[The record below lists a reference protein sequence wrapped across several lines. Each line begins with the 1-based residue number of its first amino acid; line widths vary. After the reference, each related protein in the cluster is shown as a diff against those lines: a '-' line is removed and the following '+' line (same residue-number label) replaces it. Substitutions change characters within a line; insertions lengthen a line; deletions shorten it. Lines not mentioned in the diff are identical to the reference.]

1 MKRALVF
8 AVAVAAVAVAVA
20 SGGARA
26 ADDVAVQV
34 AVDKARP
41 AADELVRLTY
51 TFTGGGLSGSLHVPS
66 PIPLKNL
73 SVAGGP
79 SRSEQVSYVN
89 GVFSRTLA
97 ITYVLRP
104 LGPGPAEIGEATFGF
119 GDKTVKA
126 ASYLLEV
133 GAARPANASQ
143 RPQQQET
150 EPEDPLSQFF
160 HRREAAQNPRAD
172 RGARP
177 FVEFRVT
184 PDKTSAYVGE
194 EITLTYELLTQADVQ
209 GLEYLEAP
217 KFPGLWAEDLEKPER
232 PEGRRDV
239 VDGRTVMRFAL
250 LKKAVS
256 GLTPG
261 TVTVPE
267 SKIRTSVRV
276 GPDPF
281 GDPFGFFP
289 RPQVL
294 DLVAKPVVLK
304 ILAVPGRPDFKGPV
318 GRFELTAKTDRT
330 RVAAGDAVTLKVRL
344 AGTGNLRTASEAP
357 RLEVAG
363 VKVYPPSTRTDASHL
378 GRTQATTEWS
388 WVLVPTGRGAVTIP
402 PVSVE
407 VFDPVEKR
415 VVTKST
421 QPIALVAEGGPAG
434 AEIAAAAPLTGSA
447 ETTLPGA
454 PPPRTAA
461 APEPA
466 PAHAAAVDLSHGTV
480 TLPLWALA
488 AVPGAA
494 LAAGGAFVVA
504 RRRRQRDAFRY
515 ALAPEPGETK
525 ERAAARIDR
534 ALREALARRHGLSE
548 TLGAAELLAALKDSG
563 LPEPRLAEVKALLD
577 DVDFLRYA
585 PQLGEYD
592 ARIREVRARA
602 ARVLTLVG

>member
-8 AVAVAAVAVAVA
+8 AVAVAAAAP
-20 SGGARA
+20 GGARA

-41 AADELVRLTY
+41 AADEFVHLTY
-51 TFTGGGLSGSLHVPS
+51 TFTGGGLSGSLRVPS
-66 PIPLKNL
+66 PIPLRNL

-89 GVFSRTLA
+89 GVFSRTLS

-104 LGPGPAEIGEATFGF
+104 LGPGPAEIGEASFGF

-133 GAARPANASQ
+133 GAARPASSSQ
-143 RPQQQET
+143 RAPQQEP

-160 HRREAAQNPRAD
+160 RRRDGAGSPRTE

-184 PDKTSAYVGE
+184 PDKTTAYVGE

-209 GLEYLEAP
+209 GLEYLESP

-239 VDGRTVMRFAL
+239 VDGRTVMRFTL

-261 TVTVPE
+261 AVTVPE
-267 SKIRTSVRV
+267 AKIRTSVRV

-294 DLVAKPVVLK
+294 DLVAKPVSLK

-318 GRFELTAKTDRT
+318 GRFELTAKIDRT
-330 RVAAGDAVTLKVRL
+330 RVAAGDAATFKVRL
-344 AGTGNLRTASEAP
+344 SGTGNLRTASEAP

-363 VKVYPPSTRTDASHL
+363 AKVYPPSTKTDASHL
-378 GRTQATTEWS
+378 GRTQASTEWS
-388 WVLVPTGRGAVTIP
+388 WVLVPTAKGTVTIP
-402 PVSVE
+402 PVSVDI
-407 VFDPVEKR
+407 FDPVEKR
-415 VVTKST
+415 VVAKAT
-421 QPIALVAEGGPAG
+421 QPVTLVVEGGPAG
-434 AEIAAAAPLTGSA
+434 TETSSAAASTAPA
-447 ETTLPGA
+447 ETTLPGPGA
-454 PPPRTAA
+454 PPRPM
-461 APEPA
+461 PA
-466 PAHAAAVDLSHGTV
+466 PALEPTPARAAVDMSRGTV

-488 AVPGAA
+488 AIPGAA
-494 LAAGGAFVVA
+494 LAAAGAFVFA
-504 RRRRQRDAFRY
+504 RRRRGRDAFRQ

-525 ERAAARIDR
+525 ERAAARVDR
-534 ALREALARRHGLSE
+534 ALREALARRHGISE
-548 TLGAAELLAALKDSG
+548 TLGASELLAALKDRG
-563 LPEPRLAEVKALLD
+563 LPEARLADVKALLD
-577 DVDFLRYA
+577 DVDFLRFA

-592 ARIREVRARA
+592 ARIREVRERA
-602 ARVLTLVG
+602 ARVLPLVA

>member
-1 MKRALVF
+1 VRRALAAAAAASAATLFAF
-8 AVAVAAVAVAVA
+8 AVPLRLDAAE
-20 SGGARA
+20 
-26 ADDVAVQV
+26 DVAVQV
-34 AVDKARP
+34 TVDKPRP
-41 AADELVRLTY
+41 AADEFVHLTY
-51 TFTGGGLSGSLHVPS
+51 SFTGSGLSGSLRVPS
-66 PIPLKNL
+66 PIPLRNL

-89 GVFSRTLA
+89 GVFSRTLS

-104 LGPGPAEIGEATFGF
+104 LGPGSAEIGEASFGF

-143 RPQQQET
+143 RAQQQEP

-160 HRREAAQNPRAD
+160 RRRDGAASPRTE

-184 PDKTSAYVGE
+184 PDKTTAYVGE

-209 GLEYLEAP
+209 GLEYLESP

-239 VDGRTVMRFAL
+239 VDGRTVMRFTL

-256 GLTPG
+256 GLTQG
-261 TVTVPE
+261 NVTVPE
-267 SKIRTSVRV
+267 AKIRTSIRV

-294 DLVAKPVVLK
+294 DLVAKPVNLK

-318 GRFELTAKTDRT
+318 GRFELTAKIDRT
-330 RVAAGDAVTLKVRL
+330 RVAAGDAATFRVRL
-344 AGTGNLRTASEAP
+344 SGTGNLRTASEAP

-363 VKVYPPSTRTDASHL
+363 TKVYPPSTKTDASHL
-378 GRTQATTEWS
+378 GRTQTSTEWS
-388 WVLVPTGRGAVTIP
+388 WVLVPTAKGDVTIP
-402 PVSVE
+402 PVSVD

-415 VVTKST
+415 VVTKAT
-421 QPIALVAEGGPAG
+421 QPVTLVVEGGPAG
-434 AEIAAAAPLTGSA
+434 AETSSAAASTASA
-447 ETTLPGA
+447 ETTLPSA
-454 PPPRTAA
+454 TAR
-461 APEPA
+461 PTPA
-466 PAHAAAVDLSHGTV
+466 PAPTPARAAVDISRGTV

-488 AVPGAA
+488 ALPGAA
-494 LAAGGAFVVA
+494 LAAGGAFVFA
-504 RRRRQRDAFRY
+504 RRRRKRDVFRQ

-525 ERAAARIDR
+525 ERAAARVDR

-548 TLGAAELLAALKDSG
+548 TLGASELLAALKDHG
-563 LPEPRLAEVKALLD
+563 LPEARLADVKALLD
-577 DVDFLRYA
+577 DVDFLRFA

-592 ARIREVRARA
+592 ARIREVRERA
-602 ARVLTLVG
+602 ARVLPLVA

>member
-1 MKRALVF
+1 MRRTL
-8 AVAVAAVAVAVA
+8 AAA
-20 SGGARA
+20 SAATLLAFGVPTRLDA
-26 ADDVAVQV
+26 ADDVSVQV
-34 AVDKARP
+34 NVDKARP
-41 AADELVRLTY
+41 SADEFVHLTY
-51 TFTGGGLSGSLHVPS
+51 TFTGGGLSGTLRVPS
-66 PIPLKNL
+66 PIPLRNL

-89 GVFSRTLA
+89 GVFSRTLS

-104 LGPGPAEIGEATFGF
+104 LGPGPAELGETSFGF

-133 GAARPANASQ
+133 GAARPASSSPRAA
-143 RPQQQET
+143 QQES

-160 HRREAAQNPRAD
+160 RRRDAGGVPRAE

-184 PDKTSAYVGE
+184 ADKTTAYVGE
-194 EITLTYELLTQADVQ
+194 ESTLTYELLTQADVQ
-209 GLEYLEAP
+209 GLEYIEPP

-239 VDGRTVMRFAL
+239 VDGRTVMRFTL

-261 TVTVPE
+261 AVTLPE
-267 SKIRTSVRV
+267 AKIRTSVRV

-294 DLVAKPVVLK
+294 DLVAKPVNLK

-318 GRFELTAKTDRT
+318 GRFELTAKIDRT
-330 RVAAGDAVTLKVRL
+330 RVAAGDAATFKVRL
-344 AGTGNLRTASEAP
+344 SGTGNLRTASEPP

-363 VKVYPPSTRTDASHL
+363 AKVYPPSTKTDPSHL
-378 GRTQATTEWS
+378 GRTQTSTEWS
-388 WVLVPTGRGAVTIP
+388 WVLVPTAKGSVTIP
-402 PVSVE
+402 PVSVD

-415 VVTKST
+415 VVAKAT
-421 QPIALVAEGGPAG
+421 QPVTLVVEAGPAG
-434 AEIAAAAPLTGSA
+434 AETSPVPASTASA

-454 PPPRTAA
+454 PPRPLPAA
-461 APEPA
+461 APEPT
-466 PAHAAAVDLSHGTV
+466 PALAAVDMSRGTV
-480 TLPLWALA
+480 TLPLWAVGA
-488 AVPGAA
+488 IPGAA
-494 LAAGGAFVVA
+494 LAAAGAFAFA
-504 RRRRQRDAFRY
+504 RRRRRRDAFRQ

-525 ERAAARIDR
+525 ERAAARVDR
-534 ALREALARRHGLSE
+534 ALREVLARRHGVSE
-548 TLGAAELLAALKDSG
+548 TLGASELLAALRDRG
-563 LPEPRLAEVKALLD
+563 LPEARLADVKALLD
-577 DVDFLRYA
+577 DVDFLRFA

-592 ARIREVRARA
+592 ARIREVRERA
-602 ARVLTLVG
+602 ARVLPLVA

>member
-1 MKRALVF
+1 
-8 AVAVAAVAVAVA
+8 
-20 SGGARA
+20 
-26 ADDVAVQV
+26 
-34 AVDKARP
+34 
-41 AADELVRLTY
+41 
-51 TFTGGGLSGSLHVPS
+51 VPS
-66 PIPLKNL
+66 PIPLRNL
-73 SVAGGP
+73 SVANGP

-104 LGPGPAEIGEATFGF
+104 IGAGPAEIGETSFGF

-143 RPQQQET
+143 RPQQDQ
-150 EPEDPLSQFF
+150 EPEDPLSQLF
-160 HRREAAQNPRAD
+160 RRSAAQNPRAE

-184 PDKTSAYVGE
+184 PDKTTAYVGE

-209 GLEYLEAP
+209 GLEYLEPP

-239 VDGRTVMRFAL
+239 VDGRTVMRFTL

-261 TVTVPE
+261 AVTVPE
-267 SKIRTSVRV
+267 AKIRTSVRV

-294 DLVAKPVVLK
+294 DLVAKPVSLK

-318 GRFELTAKTDRT
+318 GRFDLTAKIDRT
-330 RVAAGDAVTLKVRL
+330 RLAAGDAATLRVRL
-344 AGTGNLRTASEAP
+344 TGTGNLRTASEAP

-363 VKVYPPSTRTDASHL
+363 AKVYPPSTKTDSSHL
-378 GRTQATTEWS
+378 GRTQTSAEWS
-388 WVLVPTGRGAVTIP
+388 WVLVPTAKGSITIP
-402 PVSVE
+402 SVSVE

-415 VVTKST
+415 LVTKST
-421 QPIALVAEGGPAG
+421 QPIALLAEAGPAG
-434 AEIAAAAPLTGSA
+434 PEAAAAMASTASA

-454 PPPRTAA
+454 PAR
-461 APEPA
+461 PA
-466 PAHAAAVDLSHGTV
+466 PVPAPTPAPGAAVDLSHGTV

-488 AVPGAA
+488 ALPGAV
-494 LAAGGAFVVA
+494 LAAGGAFVFA
-504 RRRRQRDAFRY
+504 RRRRKRDEFRQ
-515 ALAPEPGETK
+515 ALSPEPGEAK
-525 ERAAARIDR
+525 ERAAARVDR
-534 ALREALARRHGLSE
+534 ALREALARRYGLPE
-548 TLGAAELLAALKDSG
+548 TLGAADLLAGLKDRG
-563 LPEPRLAEVKALLD
+563 LSEARLADVKALLE
-577 DVDFLRYA
+577 DVDFLRFA

-592 ARIREVRARA
+592 ARIREVRERA
-602 ARVLTLVG
+602 ARVLPLVG

>member
-1 MKRALVF
+1 VRRAAAF
-8 AVAVAAVAVAVA
+8 AFAAVLTAPLRLA
-20 SGGARA
+20 A
-26 ADDVAVQV
+26 ADELAVQV

-41 AADELVRLTY
+41 AADEFVRLTY
-51 TFTGGGLSGSLHVPS
+51 TFTGAGLSGTLHVPS
-66 PIPLKNL
+66 PIPLRNL

-104 LGPGPAEIGEATFGF
+104 IGPGPAEVGEVTFGF
-119 GDKTVKA
+119 GDRTVKA

-133 GAARPANASQ
+133 GPARPSNASQ
-143 RPQQQET
+143 RPTQQEQ

-160 HRREAAQNPRAD
+160 RRGTAVSPRPE

-184 PDKTSAYVGE
+184 PDKTTAYVGE

-209 GLEYLEAP
+209 GLEYLEPP

-239 VDGRTVMRFAL
+239 VDGKTVMRFTL
-250 LKKAVS
+250 LRKIVS

-261 TVTVPE
+261 AVTVPE
-267 SKIRTSVRV
+267 AKIRTSVRV

-294 DLVAKPVVLK
+294 DLVARPVSLK

-318 GRFELTAKTDRT
+318 GRFDLTAKIDRT
-330 RVAAGDAVTLKVRL
+330 HVAAGDAATFRVRL
-344 AGTGNLRTASEAP
+344 AGSGNLRTASEAP

-363 VKVYPPSTRTDASHL
+363 AKVYPPSTKTDPSHL
-378 GRTQATTEWS
+378 GRTQTSTEWS
-388 WVLVPTGRGAVTIP
+388 WVLVPTAKGVVTIP
-402 PVSVE
+402 PVAVE
-407 VFDPVEKR
+407 FFDPVEKR

-421 QPIALVAEGGPAG
+421 PPITLQAEAGPAG
-434 AEIAAAAPLTGSA
+434 AEAPAGPASSASA

-454 PPPRTAA
+454 PAPPASVR
-461 APEPA
+461 EPT
-466 PAHAAAVDLSHGTV
+466 PARAAVDLSHGTV

-494 LAAGGAFVVA
+494 LAAGGAFAFA
-504 RRRRQRDAFRY
+504 RRRRKLDVFRQ
-515 ALAPEPGETK
+515 ALSPEPGETK
-525 ERAAARIDR
+525 ERAASRVDR
-534 ALREALARRHGLSE
+534 ALREALARRHGVPE
-548 TLGAAELLAALKDSG
+548 TLGTSELLAALRDRG
-563 LPEPRLAEVKALLD
+563 LPERRLADVKALLD
-577 DVDFLRYA
+577 DVDFLRFA

-592 ARIREVRARA
+592 ARIRDLRDRA
-602 ARVLTLVG
+602 ARVLPLVG